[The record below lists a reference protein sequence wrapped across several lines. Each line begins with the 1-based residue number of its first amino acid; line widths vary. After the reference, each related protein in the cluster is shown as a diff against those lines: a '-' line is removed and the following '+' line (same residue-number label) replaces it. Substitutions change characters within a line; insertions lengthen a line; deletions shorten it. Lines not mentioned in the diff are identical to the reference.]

1 MGSLASA
8 FTRGLQAN
16 RVASCAI
23 ETLATTVEEVYTS
36 FIREDFGEDIAR
48 ATDSKEIDLLQQ
60 LIAEQCLNSLQLS
73 SSVHGLHNPIQLRRS
88 IQMTIR
94 LILRE
99 RLGFEGP
106 VLFDCSTLPLESME
120 CLIHAP
126 LRALLGECDMVRLSG
141 DLNLQIASIRAIYAA
156 AGSADLSESATAAAE
171 TRVSNLK
178 DQYASWDT
186 ALAEPRDLSAMLSA
200 NSTLAQ
206 ATYRASIT
214 LLSTGPTPLRNLPPT
229 AVLVLLSPT
238 VPSQAIPANPADAAA
253 SDPFEPLGRALSH
266 SHSRIRHVPYTVSA
280 GLTGTH
286 MAFLNR
292 ASVVVLVLCN
302 ASSALTEAQEEFTT
316 AVRIAV
322 RERELVPGAEAIRKI
337 VVGAGDPRDLRGD
350 WGGWW
355 ALCCYEYTRGAL
367 EAAAGVI
374 TGNSVATG
382 VLPVQLRYD

>member
-1 MGSLASA
+1 
-8 FTRGLQAN
+8 
-16 RVASCAI
+16 
-23 ETLATTVEEVYTS
+23 
-36 FIREDFGEDIAR
+36 
-48 ATDSKEIDLLQQ
+48 
-60 LIAEQCLNSLQLS
+60 
-73 SSVHGLHNPIQLRRS
+73 
-88 IQMTIR
+88 MTIR

-382 VLPVQLRYD
+382 VLPVQLRYDWVIQRWPSWKQSWLFSCWCVAPSALFYWYMTLQMRCPIERLLFRWLKSLINASCYQCDSYRPTDVVRRLRYWYSFLSTSLSMRTI